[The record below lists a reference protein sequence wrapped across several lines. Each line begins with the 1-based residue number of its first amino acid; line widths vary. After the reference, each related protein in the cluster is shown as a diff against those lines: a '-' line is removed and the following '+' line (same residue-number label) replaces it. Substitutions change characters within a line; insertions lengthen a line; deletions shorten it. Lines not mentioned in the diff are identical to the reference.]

1 MDVPV
6 NSETV
11 DGHLTQ
17 APYYQHASD
26 RIENLQ
32 KLAKIWGK
40 YGTELCAEV
49 GCTWINVTTAPFL
62 MDSILDTANLIEA
75 AQRALQEQLNK

>member
-1 MDVPV
+1 MDVPD
-6 NSETV
+6 NSETL
-11 DGHLTQ
+11 DSHHAQ
-17 APYYQHASD
+17 APYYQHASE

-32 KLAKIWGK
+32 KVAKIWGK

-75 AQRALQEQLNK
+75 AQRTLQEQLNK